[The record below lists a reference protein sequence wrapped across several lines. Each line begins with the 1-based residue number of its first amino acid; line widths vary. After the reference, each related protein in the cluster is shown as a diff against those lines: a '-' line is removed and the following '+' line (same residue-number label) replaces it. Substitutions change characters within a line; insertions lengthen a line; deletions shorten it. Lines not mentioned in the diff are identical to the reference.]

1 MTFRLAT
8 FGLITSLFVG
18 VIYVITKPLIIAA
31 KEEARLE
38 QLYALAEPLLLDG
51 TIQTPVRKE
60 LPSNAPTT
68 LERPLLVTPIAN
80 ATNQIGSVI
89 PFKSTEGY
97 SGTIQ
102 LLIALDQNQRVVG
115 LRAIDHKETPGLGD
129 KIDTRKTDWI
139 LSFNGLS
146 YRDLSPDDWAVDK
159 DGGRFDSFTGAT
171 ITPRAVVNALK
182 DTLRYLGENPELLEA
197 SQ

>member
-51 TIQTPVRKE
+51 TIQTPVRKK

-139 LSFNGLS
+139 RSFNGLS

-182 DTLRYLGENPELLEA
+182 DTLRYLYENPELLEA